1 MLLISGYNHAF
12 LEQIVK
18 ENEKRWGNGGKMCIE
33 RLTESILNFR
43 RTNETQSRRG
53 LFHH

>member
-1 MLLISGYNHAF
+1 MLLKSGYNHAF
-12 LEQIVK
+12 LEQI
-18 ENEKRWGNGGKMCIE
+18 EKGWRNGGKMCIE

>member
-1 MLLISGYNHAF
+1 MLLKSDYDHEF

-18 ENEKRWGNGGKMCIE
+18 ENEKGWGNH
-33 RLTESILNFR
+33 RLTESILNFH